1 MIHKSDTIFALA
13 TAYGQSGIGVIRVT
27 GPLSKSISKKILH
40 QDLEPR
46 YAYYGSFFDNDNNLI
61 DKGVAISFPGPNSY
75 TGEDVVEFQGHGGV
89 SVIRKLLETI
99 ISLDVRVAEPGEFT
113 KRAFLNGKM
122 DLVQAEAV
130 QDLIQSS
137 SEESALSAVRSLTG
151 EFSEKI
157 NQILSELI
165 ALRVF
170 VEATI
175 DFSDEE
181 IDFLESHEVSS
192 KLHSLKLTLLNILES
207 ANQGAILRDGIHVAI
222 AGKPNAGKSSL
233 LNSLTKQPSAIV
245 TDVAGTTRDV
255 LKETIQI
262 DGMPIHIIDTAGLH
276 NSDNIIEQEGIRRA
290 HTEINNADVVLLVYD
305 ASDKSVDLSILP
317 ESVKDKPKIVIKNK
331 IDLTGSKTGIQK
343 IQNNPEIS
351 ISAKNGDGI
360 NIVRKALAD
369 FAGLNSNTEG
379 VFLARKRHIIAINET
394 LSFIN
399 SAISQLDGGAS
410 ELVAEDL
417 RQAGMHLG
425 QITGEFSSDD
435 LLGQIFSSFCIGKSV
450 SYTHLTLPTKR
461 IV

>member
-1 MIHKSDTIFALA
+1 MIHKSDTICALA

-40 QDLEPR
+40 QDLQPR

-61 DKGVAISFPGPNSY
+61 DKGVAIAFPGPNSY

-89 SVIRKLLETI
+89 SVIRKLLATI

-331 IDLTGSKTGIQK
+331 IDLTGSKTVIQN

-435 LLGQIFSSFCIGKSV
+435 LLGQIFSSFCIGK
-450 SYTHLTLPTKR
+450 
-461 IV
+461 

>member
-1 MIHKSDTIFALA
+1 MIHKSDTICALA

-61 DKGVAISFPGPNSY
+61 DKGVAIAFPGPNSY

-89 SVIRKLLETI
+89 SVIRKLLATI

-165 ALRVF
+165 SLRVF

-331 IDLTGSKTGIQK
+331 IDLTGSKIGIQN

-435 LLGQIFSSFCIGKSV
+435 LLGQIFSSFCIGK
-450 SYTHLTLPTKR
+450 
-461 IV
+461 

>member
-1 MIHKSDTIFALA
+1 MIHKSDTICALA

-40 QDLEPR
+40 QDLQPR

-61 DKGVAISFPGPNSY
+61 DKGVAIAFPGPNSY

-165 ALRVF
+165 SLRVF

-192 KLHSLKLTLLNILES
+192 KLHSLKVTLLNILES

-331 IDLTGSKTGIQK
+331 IDLTGSKAGIQN

-360 NIVRKALAD
+360 NIVRKALSD

-435 LLGQIFSSFCIGKSV
+435 LLGQIFSSFCIGK
-450 SYTHLTLPTKR
+450 
-461 IV
+461 

>member
-1 MIHKSDTIFALA
+1 MIHKSDTICALA

-40 QDLEPR
+40 QDLQPR

-192 KLHSLKLTLLNILES
+192 KLHSLKVTLLNILES

-343 IQNNPEIS
+343 TQNNPEIS

-435 LLGQIFSSFCIGKSV
+435 LLGQIFSSFCIGK
-450 SYTHLTLPTKR
+450 
-461 IV
+461 

>member
-1 MIHKSDTIFALA
+1 MIHKSDTICALA

-61 DKGVAISFPGPNSY
+61 DKGVAIAFPGPNSY

-151 EFSEKI
+151 EFSEKV

-165 ALRVF
+165 SLRVF

-175 DFSDEE
+175 DFTDEE

-192 KLHSLKLTLLNILES
+192 KLHSLKVTLLDILES

-360 NIVRKALAD
+360 NLVRKALAD

-417 RQAGMHLG
+417 RQAGMQLG

-435 LLGQIFSSFCIGKSV
+435 LLGQIFSSFCIGK
-450 SYTHLTLPTKR
+450 
-461 IV
+461 

>member
-1 MIHKSDTIFALA
+1 MIHKSDTICALA

-40 QDLEPR
+40 QDLQPR

-157 NQILSELI
+157 NQILSKLI
-165 ALRVF
+165 SLRVF

-192 KLHSLKLTLLNILES
+192 KLYSLKLTLLNILES

-435 LLGQIFSSFCIGKSV
+435 LLGQIFSSFCIGK
-450 SYTHLTLPTKR
+450 
-461 IV
+461 

>member
-1 MIHKSDTIFALA
+1 MIHKSDTICALA

-40 QDLEPR
+40 QDLQPR

-61 DKGVAISFPGPNSY
+61 DKGVAIAFPGPNSY

-157 NQILSELI
+157 NQILSKLI
-165 ALRVF
+165 SLRVF

-435 LLGQIFSSFCIGKSV
+435 LLGQIFSSFCIGK
-450 SYTHLTLPTKR
+450 
-461 IV
+461 

>member
-1 MIHKSDTIFALA
+1 VIHKSDTICALA

-40 QDLEPR
+40 QDLQPR

-61 DKGVAISFPGPNSY
+61 DKGVAIAFPGPNSY

-89 SVIRKLLETI
+89 SVIRKLLATI

-165 ALRVF
+165 SLRVF

-192 KLHSLKLTLLNILES
+192 KLHSLKVTLLNILES

-331 IDLTGSKTGIQK
+331 IDLTGSKTGIQN

-435 LLGQIFSSFCIGKSV
+435 LLGQIFSSFCIGK
-450 SYTHLTLPTKR
+450 
-461 IV
+461 

>member
-1 MIHKSDTIFALA
+1 VIHKSDTICALA

-61 DKGVAISFPGPNSY
+61 DKGVAIAFPGPNSY

-192 KLHSLKLTLLNILES
+192 KLYSLKVTLLNILES

-435 LLGQIFSSFCIGKSV
+435 LLGQIFSSFCIGK
-450 SYTHLTLPTKR
+450 
-461 IV
+461 

>member
-1 MIHKSDTIFALA
+1 MIHKSDTICALA

-40 QDLEPR
+40 QDLQPR

-192 KLHSLKLTLLNILES
+192 KLHSLKVTLLNILES

-331 IDLTGSKTGIQK
+331 IDLTGSKTGIQN

-435 LLGQIFSSFCIGKSV
+435 LLGQIFSSFCIGK
-450 SYTHLTLPTKR
+450 
-461 IV
+461 

>member
-1 MIHKSDTIFALA
+1 MIHKSDTICALA

-61 DKGVAISFPGPNSY
+61 DKGVAIAFPGPNSY

-192 KLHSLKLTLLNILES
+192 KLHSLKVTLLNILES

-317 ESVKDKPKIVIKNK
+317 ESVKGKPKIVIKNK
-331 IDLTGSKTGIQK
+331 IDLTGSKTGIQN

-435 LLGQIFSSFCIGKSV
+435 LLGQIFSSFCIGK
-450 SYTHLTLPTKR
+450 
-461 IV
+461 

>member
-1 MIHKSDTIFALA
+1 MIHKSDTICALA

-61 DKGVAISFPGPNSY
+61 DKGVAIAFPGPNSY

-192 KLHSLKLTLLNILES
+192 KLYSLKLTLLNILES

-435 LLGQIFSSFCIGKSV
+435 LLGQIFSSFCIGK
-450 SYTHLTLPTKR
+450 
-461 IV
+461 

>member
-1 MIHKSDTIFALA
+1 MIHKSDTICALA

-40 QDLEPR
+40 QDLQPR

-61 DKGVAISFPGPNSY
+61 DKGVAIAFPGPNSY

-157 NQILSELI
+157 NQILSKLI
-165 ALRVF
+165 SLRVF

-192 KLHSLKLTLLNILES
+192 KLYSLKLTLLNILES

-435 LLGQIFSSFCIGKSV
+435 LLGQIFSSFCIGK
-450 SYTHLTLPTKR
+450 
-461 IV
+461 

>member
-1 MIHKSDTIFALA
+1 MIHKSDTICALA

-27 GPLSKSISKKILH
+27 GPLSKSISKQILH
-40 QDLEPR
+40 QDLQPR

-61 DKGVAISFPGPNSY
+61 DKGVAIAFPGPNSY

-165 ALRVF
+165 SLRVF

-192 KLHSLKLTLLNILES
+192 KLHSLKVTLLNILES

-435 LLGQIFSSFCIGKSV
+435 LLGQIFSSFCIGK
-450 SYTHLTLPTKR
+450 
-461 IV
+461 

>member
-1 MIHKSDTIFALA
+1 MIHKSDTICALA

-40 QDLEPR
+40 QDLQPR

-61 DKGVAISFPGPNSY
+61 DKGVAIAFPGPNSY

-331 IDLTGSKTGIQK
+331 IDLTGSKTGIQN

-417 RQAGMHLG
+417 RQAGIHLG

-435 LLGQIFSSFCIGKSV
+435 LLGQIFSSFCIGK
-450 SYTHLTLPTKR
+450 
-461 IV
+461 

>member
-1 MIHKSDTIFALA
+1 MIHKSDTICALA

-40 QDLEPR
+40 QDLQPR

-61 DKGVAISFPGPNSY
+61 DQGVAIAFPGPNSY

-165 ALRVF
+165 SLRVF

-192 KLHSLKLTLLNILES
+192 KLYSLKLTLLNILES

-435 LLGQIFSSFCIGKSV
+435 LLGQIFSSFCIGK
-450 SYTHLTLPTKR
+450 
-461 IV
+461 

>member
-1 MIHKSDTIFALA
+1 MIHKSDTICALA

-40 QDLEPR
+40 QDLQPR

-61 DKGVAISFPGPNSY
+61 DKGVAIAFPGPNSY

-89 SVIRKLLETI
+89 SVIRKLLATI

-192 KLHSLKLTLLNILES
+192 KLYSLKLTLLNILES

-317 ESVKDKPKIVIKNK
+317 ESVKDKPKIIIKNK
-331 IDLTGSKTGIQK
+331 IDLTGSKTGIQN

-435 LLGQIFSSFCIGKSV
+435 LLGQIFSSFCIGK
-450 SYTHLTLPTKR
+450 
-461 IV
+461 

>member
-1 MIHKSDTIFALA
+1 MIHKSDTICALA

-61 DKGVAISFPGPNSY
+61 DKGVAIAFPGPNSY

-165 ALRVF
+165 SLRVF

-331 IDLTGSKTGIQK
+331 IDLTGSKTGIQN

-435 LLGQIFSSFCIGKSV
+435 LLGQIFSSFCIGK
-450 SYTHLTLPTKR
+450 
-461 IV
+461 

>member
-1 MIHKSDTIFALA
+1 MIHKSDTICALA

-27 GPLSKSISKKILH
+27 GPLSKSISKKILN
-40 QDLEPR
+40 QDLQPR

-61 DKGVAISFPGPNSY
+61 DKGVAIAFPGPNSY

-157 NQILSELI
+157 NQILSKLI
-165 ALRVF
+165 SLRVF

-435 LLGQIFSSFCIGKSV
+435 LLGQIFSSFCIGK
-450 SYTHLTLPTKR
+450 
-461 IV
+461 

>member
-1 MIHKSDTIFALA
+1 MIHNSDTICALA

-61 DKGVAISFPGPNSY
+61 DKGVAIAFPGPNSY

-192 KLHSLKLTLLNILES
+192 KLYSLKLTLLNILES

-343 IQNNPEIS
+343 IQNNSEIS

-435 LLGQIFSSFCIGKSV
+435 LLGQIFSSFCIGK
-450 SYTHLTLPTKR
+450 
-461 IV
+461 